1 MKDVRV
7 FTQELQECFQFG
19 LTCLFRKEG
28 GGVNVNA
35 KFWLIT
41 TTKSKRFTYR
51 ADLGQQRLLGLT
63 EERFALDR
71 CDGFWV
77 QLTHGL
83 PCQPCKTNGNK
94 GVISS
99 ISKCK
104 GSVKLLPEM
113 SLTWR

>member
-1 MKDVRV
+1 MFPVWADLSI
-7 FTQELQECFQFG
+7 Q
-19 LTCLFRKEG
+19 EG
-28 GGVNVNA
+28 GDVNVNA
-35 KFWLIT
+35 KNWLITTT

-94 GVISS
+94 GFIPI

-113 SLTWR
+113 FLTWR